1 MLGIS
6 SFVLAVNKMDLV
18 GFARSV
24 FDATCADFSEMLDG
38 AALHAIPVSA
48 LHGDNVITRSERT
61 PWFKG
66 PSLLEYLETVEVER
80 PSAGKPFRFPVQL
93 AVRPDDTFR
102 GYAGQIASGTIRPGD
117 PVTVWP
123 GGRTSKVKR
132 IVTWDGDREV
142 AFAPMSVTLVLEHEL
157 DVSRGDLLASGPV
170 DVANR
175 FSAQMVWMDERAL
188 DPGRTYLLKH
198 ATRTVTAQVDAALE
212 LNQIGTVTVS
222 TSRAIALDAYARN
235 RTTGSFVLIDPATN
249 FTAGAGMIVRAVH
262 EDTAWLPQL
271 DAADRLARAAREA
284 DSHEEAIEAVRRVLE
299 DILT

>member
-1 MLGIS
+1 
-6 SFVLAVNKMDLV
+6 
-18 GFARSV
+18 
-24 FDATCADFSEMLDG
+24 
-38 AALHAIPVSA
+38 
-48 LHGDNVITRSERT
+48 
-61 PWFKG
+61 
-66 PSLLEYLETVEVER
+66 
-80 PSAGKPFRFPVQL
+80 
-93 AVRPDDTFR
+93 
-102 GYAGQIASGTIRPGD
+102 
-117 PVTVWP
+117 
-123 GGRTSKVKR
+123 VKR
-132 IVTWDGDREV
+132 IVTWDGDIDV

-175 FSAQMVWMDERAL
+175 FSAQMVWMDERSL

-262 EDTAWLPQL
+262 EDTAWLPEL

-284 DSHEEAIEAVRRVLE
+284 DSHAEAIEAVRRVLE
-299 DILT
+299 EILT